1 MTTFFINH
9 GLLGLFLAS
18 ILASTLVPFGS
29 EWLLITLIS
38 QGFDINYAVATAT
51 AGNYLGACI
60 TYWIGLTGSA
70 YLINNIFKIKP
81 ESVKQARKHYGRYGS
96 WCLLF
101 SWLPIV
107 GDPLCL
113 VSGSLRLH
121 FGKFSLLVFAGKL
134 ARYFTVAQLTKG
146 LI

>member
-1 MTTFFINH
+1 MTIFFTNH
-9 GLLGLFLAS
+9 GLVGLFFAS

-29 EWLLITLIS
+29 EWLLIALIS
-38 QGFDINYAVATAT
+38 QGCDTNQAVITAT

-70 YLINNIFKIKP
+70 YLIKNIFKIKP
-81 ESVKQARKHYGRYGS
+81 ESVNRAKNHYGRYGS

-101 SWLPIV
+101 SWLPVI

-134 ARYFTVAQLTKG
+134 ARYLTVALLTKN